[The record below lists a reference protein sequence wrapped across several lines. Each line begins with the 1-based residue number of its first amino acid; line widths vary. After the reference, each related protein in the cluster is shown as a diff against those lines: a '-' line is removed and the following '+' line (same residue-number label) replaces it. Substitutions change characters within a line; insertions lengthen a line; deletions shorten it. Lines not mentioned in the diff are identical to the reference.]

1 MRLALA
7 LDVLR
12 RPIWLLGLLAMCGG
26 FGFQAAALTSGDL
39 ALVQPVLLAE
49 LPITLLLAP
58 LFFKVTAGLRDWFGV
73 IGMSVGLSLVLFA
86 FSPSGG
92 HDVVTTAPML
102 LTVAA
107 TSGLA
112 AVFVVVALRL
122 QGSARAAM
130 FGTAAGTEFAITAA
144 LMKEA
149 MTNLDS
155 GVAAL
160 FSSWALYAMAAAGLV
175 ALYLWQN
182 ALQAG
187 TLVAAQP
194 AITLSDPI
202 LSTAI
207 GVMLFGER
215 IRLGGWLA
223 LELAGALLIALASVE
238 LARSPL
244 VSGEDPDQPSEVVQD
259 PAAEPDRL

>member
-1 MRLALA
+1 
-7 LDVLR
+7 
-12 RPIWLLGLLAMCGG
+12 
-26 FGFQAAALTSGDL
+26 
-39 ALVQPVLLAE
+39 
-49 LPITLLLAP
+49 
-58 LFFKVTAGLRDWFGV
+58 
-73 IGMSVGLSLVLFA
+73 
-86 FSPSGG
+86 
-92 HDVVTTAPML
+92 
-102 LTVAA
+102 
-107 TSGLA
+107 
-112 AVFVVVALRL
+112 
-122 QGSARAAM
+122 M